1 MTLVT
6 EEDNIYNENVY
17 NEIVERDKLI
27 YDIIGN
33 RYNLEWERSKS
44 LEGKAIGII
53 TFVGIILSLQGGIG
67 AILIND
73 APKIGTLAIIIN
85 LVFIFSVF
93 F

>member
-33 RYNLEWERSKS
+33 RYNLEWERSKN

-53 TFVGIILSLQGGIG
+53 TFVGIILSLHSHFDPLF
-67 AILIND
+67 LIRLNFF
-73 APKIGTLAIIIN
+73 
-85 LVFIFSVF
+85 FIQVS
-93 F
+93 